1 MPTQVKT
8 QFERTIGTPKTPKKT
23 FLLRHQTGLYND
35 VTGEVT
41 MIDRALD
48 PADVLMDDCTFLID
62 IEKAVTKF
70 IPNYSGALYTLNL
83 VN

>member
-1 MPTQVKT
+1 M
-8 QFERTIGTPKTPKKT
+8 
-23 FLLRHQTGLYND
+23 GLYND

-41 MIDRALD
+41 MINRALD